1 MSIKNRILLLGFI
14 AAASFLIL
22 GVYNLVQER
31 AMQNA
36 LQTVYEDRVVPAVD
50 QLGPVIR
57 YINRARLDLQLGAQ
71 HDPAGSLA
79 KYHAS
84 HGVERHIKSV
94 QEIIP
99 LIEADWDRYMHTYL
113 VPEEAALAKEIEPN
127 LRKVVVALKAG
138 LAALEAGDFEKA
150 AYSGTASFEPAND
163 TTPKM
168 LDELNHMQL
177 KIAGQEYEK
186 ALSAYQLSLIL
197 NITLIVFGLLLLSFV
212 AYRLLRAVLLPMNQL
227 VSAAQSAS
235 QGCFDGRVKTLNADE
250 VGEASRA
257 FNSLMDA
264 LQSAIREVNVVM
276 GAVAQGDFAPR
287 VVSQLPGDLGVMKQG
302 VNNSAESVAF
312 TMNELRKVM
321 DGLSAG
327 DFSVRM
333 DNRVAEAF
341 RKQVDGV
348 MQQLQQVFDET
359 NAVMAKVAQGD
370 FSSHIQ
376 VSAAG
381 AIQQLKQSINGTV
394 AELEKVIVNIIEAV
408 SQQAHGDLTARVT
421 VQTFGQLHK
430 LKEAI
435 NGSAAQMEQAV
446 AAAITTAS
454 AVTQAASEVAQGS
467 HDLSHRTQEQA
478 ASLETTASAMEQTLA
493 SVNTTRSGILEAER
507 VSAAQQQH
515 RETSQAVMVKTV
527 AAMQAI
533 TKSSEQIGSIVSLID
548 SIAFQTNL
556 LALNAAVEAARAGEH
571 GRGFAVVASEVRTL
585 AGKSADAAKE
595 IRTLIDTSVAQVR
608 EGSALI
614 NQVSDALDEMGQ
626 GSALIQTNIEAIASA
641 ASEQMQAIEQ
651 VNASLST
658 IDSVTQQNAALVEQT
673 SAAASSMQHQAED
686 LTRLMGNF
694 KVSASTA
701 STLTAKPKSAALPKP
716 AKGVVS
722 SAPTQSAN
730 HSEAWNEF

>member
-14 AAASFLIL
+14 AAAAFLIL
-22 GVYNLVQER
+22 GTYNLVQER
-31 AMQNA
+31 AMKNA
-36 LQTVYEDRVVPAVD
+36 LQTVYEDRIVPAVD
-50 QLGPVIR
+50 QLAPVIR
-57 YINRARLDLQLGAQ
+57 YINRARLDLQLGSQ
-71 HDPAGSLA
+71 HDPAGNLV
-79 KYHAS
+79 KFHTS
-84 HGVERHIKSV
+84 HGVERHIKTL

-99 LIEADWDRYMHTYL
+99 LIEKDWDRYMQTHL
-113 VPEEAALAKEIEPN
+113 VPEEAALANEIEPN
-127 LRKVVVALKAG
+127 LKKVVTALKTG
-138 LAALEAGDFEKA
+138 LTALEAGDFEKA

-163 TTPKM
+163 SVPKM
-168 LDELNHMQL
+168 LDKLNHMQL
-177 KIAGQEYEK
+177 EIAGHEYEK
-186 ALSAYQLSLIL
+186 ALAAYQFSLML
-197 NITLIVFGLLLLSFV
+197 NISLIVFGLLLLSFV

-227 VSAAQSAS
+227 VSAAQGAS
-235 QGCFDGRVKTLNADE
+235 QGCFEGRVKTLNADE

-287 VVSQLPGDLGVMKQG
+287 VVSDLPGDLGVMKQG

-341 RKQVDGV
+341 RAQVDGV

-376 VSAAG
+376 VAVSG
-381 AIQQLKQSINGTV
+381 SLHQLKQSINGSV
-394 AELEKVIVNIIEAV
+394 AELDKVIANIIEAV

-421 VQTFGQLHK
+421 VQTFGQLHT

-446 AAAITTAS
+446 AAAIATAD

-515 RETSQAVMVKTV
+515 REASQAVMVKTV
-527 AAMQAI
+527 DAMQAI

-595 IRTLIDTSVAQVR
+595 IRALIDTSVAQVR

-626 GSALIQTNIEAIASA
+626 GSVLIQTNIEAIASA

-673 SAAASSMQHQAED
+673 SAAAGGMQHQAED
-686 LTRLMGNF
+686 LTRLMGRF
-694 KVSASTA
+694 KVSASSVNTV
-701 STLTAKPKSAALPKP
+701 TVKPKSAALPQPTK
-716 AKGVVS
+716 VVAS
-722 SAPTQSAN
+722 STRAQLVSP
-730 HSEAWNEF
+730 SEEWSEF